1 MADFSISAELKANA
15 SQFVSELKKGETS
28 VNNFGGVVEKILG
41 PKGKLVL
48 ALAAATTAAVK
59 FGQAMNSSM
68 SEIAK
73 GTGKTG
79 EELYK
84 LRENVHDALVDGVAR
99 SAKEVG
105 TMIADLN
112 TRFGVTGKEV
122 VQLTKDFDKFAKVT
136 DTDTKTAINL
146 TADAMAKW
154 NIQTEDTDKLLDQ
167 LTKASQESGA
177 SVTELLNGL
186 KSGQAVFSQF
196 GMSATDTIA
205 FMGALKQNGIESSQA
220 LIAMKTALANFA
232 NDGINAQEGFAQ
244 VSEAIKNAT
253 SQTEALSIAT
263 ATFGARN
270 GAEMVKV
277 LQSGALSADEFK
289 NKLMEAGGAVES
301 THKAARTS
309 KEAIAELGSALSGTF
324 GGLAEGLE
332 SLFKGIV
339 DVIKRA
345 IQMIDPIVRPLM
357 NIVRDVLSFVGELV
371 AEIANLIGD
380 SVENGLGFNM
390 VASSL
395 QSAYE
400 TIHDI
405 LANLLE
411 VFKNAFSLISHVM
424 GGQWD
429 VVLLDFEKGFLLFA
443 KTILDYVS
451 DLLNGFKGQI
461 NVFIE
466 KVINPF
472 IEKVNFVEEKLG
484 RKKTDKMSLIENFDL
499 SGTTGLTQKIDE
511 ITKKIQDKT
520 GETAK
525 KMTGDLGAVKKAV
538 KDTGD
543 EAEKEADKVTKHTLQ
558 VTQNLKKGMKNALNN
573 IGVDYANLEDDT
585 EKLNMLLENTG
596 AIITNQVA
604 GSFKT
609 FFTQLGEEL
618 VNGGL
623 SWQSMTSVILQS
635 ISETLSALGSELT
648 ALAAVSLVTEQ
659 YHKAAIAAA
668 GAAAA
673 FTASGVVAGIA
684 NKMKDVTK
692 ATSAANMSLK
702 QFYKNLEELSNVSS
716 LDEYASS
723 LGKLK
728 KKYTEISDALQ
739 NTSDM
744 IKGVEV
750 ARKISAAQ
758 FAAENYKYDWYRK
771 ENYAKLDYSSYYD
784 STIQG
789 KLNKAYKESLKLL
802 DDLSESERAVA
813 EYWIEHNSRLN
824 KSGSNLKDYYKS
836 LVKLGQQYI
845 QELTAIQDKL
855 NTFNADTIAT
865 LKAQQE
871 ELEYSAFIYDYI
883 YSQISSW
890 GEGIDFKSQYSVLYN
905 QLLVN
910 IKNVGLNL
918 KKELLNIGTSVGD
931 SLIDGIIDGA
941 EKTDFLS
948 SLKSVVRENV
958 LKLAVYTESMQEELA
973 NASTELISAISMG
986 DSVLL
991 SRARTN
997 FESIWD
1003 SAKQAATDAENFIN
1017 EVFGDIQDGIE
1028 DVTDEIKEMGSSIS
1042 ESLVS
1047 GLTEGLT
1054 EADFMETMKN
1064 YIKGMVVNAV
1074 VYTEALQ
1081 AEIAAIGEAISKG
1094 IQEGFTDTG
1103 LHEIRRDLSYI
1114 FNQANNA
1121 VSSIDS
1127 VLSSVFT
1134 GYATGTDNATA
1145 GLHLVGEA
1153 GPELV
1158 RFRGG
1163 EQVFNANET
1172 KDILNGAGG
1181 NNFNVTFN
1189 NMQDTS
1195 AYAMLQQMKQWQR
1208 EIAINGI
1215 I

>member
-28 VNNFGGVVEKILG
+28 VGNFGNIVEKILG

-48 ALAAATTAAVK
+48 ALAAATAAAVK
-59 FGQAMNSSM
+59 FGQAMNASM

-84 LRENVHDALVDGVAR
+84 LRENVHDALVEGVAR

-177 SVTELLNGL
+177 SVTDLLNGL
-186 KSGQAVFSQF
+186 KQGQAVFSQF

-220 LIAMKTALANFA
+220 LVAMKTALANFA
-232 NDGINAQEGFAQ
+232 KDGINAQEGFAQ
-244 VSEAIKNAT
+244 VSDAIKNAT

-289 NKLMEAGGAVES
+289 NKLMEAGGAVER

-345 IQMIDPIVRPLM
+345 VKMIDPIVRPLM

-451 DLLNGFKGQI
+451 DLLNGFKDQI

-585 EKLNMLLENTG
+585 EKLNMLFENTG

-673 FTASGVVAGIA
+673 FTASGVIAGIA
-684 NKMKDVTK
+684 SKMKDVTK
-692 ATSAANMSLK
+692 TTRAANMTLK
-702 QFYKNLEELSNVSS
+702 QFYENLNKLSDVSS
-716 LDEYASS
+716 LDEYANS
-723 LGKLK
+723 LGVMKKQYSELSDELSKISPKL
-728 KKYTEISDALQ
+728 SAA
-739 NTSDM
+739 
-744 IKGVEV
+744 EV
-750 ARKISAAQ
+750 AIQIRKAKELKEEYGPSLINKDKKW
-758 FAAENYKYDWYRK
+758 NYKEYRK
-771 ENYAKLDYSSYYD
+771 YVERYE
-784 STIQG
+784 
-789 KLNKAYKESLKLL
+789 ESLKLL
-802 DDLSESERAVA
+802 DNLSEEERKLA
-813 EYWIEHNSRLN
+813 EQYI
-824 KSGSNLKDYYKS
+824 KSGGTFDIFGTAIEKQYPQLI
-836 LVKLGQQYI
+836 KLAQQYNT
-845 QELTAIQDKL
+845 ELSALQYKM
-855 NTFNADTIAT
+855 NTFSRDTITT

-871 ELEYSAFIYDYI
+871 ELSYTAFMYDYI
-883 YSQISSW
+883 YGEVSSW
-890 GEGIDFKSQYSVLYN
+890 AGDIDFKSQFSVLYN

-910 IKNVGLNL
+910 IKNVALNI
-918 KKELLNIGTSVGD
+918 KKELLNIGTSIGD
-931 SLIDGIIDGA
+931 SLIDGIINGT
-941 EKTDFLS
+941 KKSDFLS

-986 DSVLL
+986 DSALL
-991 SRARTN
+991 SKARTN

-1017 EVFGDIQDGIE
+1017 EVFGDIQNGIE

-1081 AEIAAIGEAISKG
+1081 AEIASIGEAISKG
-1094 IQEGFTDTG
+1094 IQEGFTETG

-1121 VSSIDS
+1121 VSSVDS
-1127 VLSSVFT
+1127 ILSSVFT

-1163 EQVFNANET
+1163 EQVYNAQQT
-1172 KDILNGAGG
+1172 AQILNGGMGG
-1181 NNFNVTFN
+1181 NNFNVTFQ

-1195 AYAMLQQMKQWQR
+1195 AYAMMSQLKQWQR
-1208 EIAINGI
+1208 EMAINGI

>member
-28 VNNFGGVVEKILG
+28 VNNFGGIIDKVLG
-41 PKGKLVL
+41 PKGKLIM
-48 ALAAATTAAVK
+48 ALTAATTAAVK

-205 FMGALKQNGIESSQA
+205 FMGVLKQNGIESSQA

-380 SVENGLGFNM
+380 SVENDLGFNM

-484 RKKTDKMSLIENFDL
+484 RKKTEKMSLIDNFDL

-543 EAEKEADKVTKHTLQ
+543 EAEKENKEVASETSKTYKNFVTGMKSG
-558 VTQNLKKGMKNALNN
+558 LKKIGGEYNDIIDNTEALNTVLYN
-573 IGVDYANLEDDT
+573 VGETVVNVVAVAFKDT
-585 EKLNMLLENTG
+585 
-596 AIITNQVA
+596 
-604 GSFKT
+604 
-609 FFTQLGEEL
+609 FTALGEEL
-618 VNGGL
+618 VAGGN
-623 SWQSMTSVILQS
+623 SWENMTAIALDGVSQVLQALGQQLLA
-635 ISETLSALGSELT
+635 LSAARAANYDFGT
-648 ALAAVSLVTEQ
+648 AAM
-659 YHKAAIAAA
+659 AAA

-673 FTASGVVAGIA
+673 FVASGAISAIA
-684 NKMKDVTK
+684 SQMKESADE
-692 ATSAANMSLK
+692 AANI
-702 QFYKNLEELSNVSS
+702 VSS
-716 LDEYASS
+716 IS
-723 LGKLK
+723 KL
-728 KKYTEISDALQ
+728 Q
-739 NTSDM
+739 
-744 IKGVEV
+744 
-750 ARKISAAQ
+750 Q
-758 FAAENYKYDWYRK
+758 
-771 ENYAKLDYSSYYD
+771 
-784 STIQG
+784 
-789 KLNKAYKESLKLL
+789 KLNEIKNQASFESMYSDLTRLTTLL
-802 DDLSESERAVA
+802 GEANEKVLWAQLNYDISLSLSKV
-813 EYWIEHNSRLN
+813 L
-824 KSGSNLKDYYKS
+824 GSNLKSIKENLKALNTAKLEVQLIEDSIRSYYESVQSNLEAVNAEIQNQIQYYNNLYTITDDLLNIQSNVLGFTGTWGTFELESSFQKYKIMIQQQTNSIKESILSVFNEFSTIGTTIGENIVDGIIDGTTKQDFASQLKS
-836 LVKLGQQYI
+836 YLRENMIKLAVYTDEFSEKLGQSSTNFIIAMNTKNADLLATTRKELEELWDSAKSAASEAESFIDSVFGDI
-845 QELTAIQDKL
+845 QENVESVIESAEEMGSS
-855 NTFNADTIAT
+855 IA
-865 LKAQQE
+865 
-871 ELEYSAFIYDYI
+871 
-883 YSQISSW
+883 
-890 GEGIDFKSQYSVLYN
+890 
-905 QLLVN
+905 
-910 IKNVGLNL
+910 
-918 KKELLNIGTSVGD
+918 D
-931 SLIDGIIDGA
+931 SLIDGLSNGLSQA
-941 EKTDFLS
+941 DFLETM
-948 SLKSVVRENV
+948 KSYIKKLVVTSV
-958 LKLAVYTESMQEELA
+958 VYTES
-973 NASTELISAISMG
+973 
-986 DSVLL
+986 
-991 SRARTN
+991 
-997 FESIWD
+997 
-1003 SAKQAATDAENFIN
+1003 
-1017 EVFGDIQDGIE
+1017 
-1028 DVTDEIKEMGSSIS
+1028 
-1042 ESLVS
+1042 
-1047 GLTEGLT
+1047 
-1054 EADFMETMKN
+1054 
-1064 YIKGMVVNAV
+1064 
-1074 VYTEALQ
+1074 LQ
-1081 AEIAAIGEAISKG
+1081 AEISAIGEAISNG
-1094 IQEGFTDTG
+1094 IKEGFSETG
-1103 LHEIRRDLSYI
+1103 LDEIRRDLSYI
-1114 FNQANNA
+1114 WYNANNA
-1121 VSSIDS
+1121 VSAIDS
-1127 VLSSVFT
+1127 ILDNVFT

-1158 RFRGG
+1158 RFKGG
-1163 EQVFNANET
+1163 EQVYNANET
-1172 KDILNGAGG
+1172 RNMLQSGNVGG

-1195 AYAMLQQMKQWQR
+1195 AFTMLQQMKQWQR
-1208 EIAINGI
+1208 DMAINGI

>member
-15 SQFVSELKKGETS
+15 NQFVSELKKGETS
-28 VNNFGGVVEKILG
+28 VNSFGGVVEKILG

-48 ALAAATTAAVK
+48 ALAAATAAAVK

-167 LTKASQESGA
+167 LTVASQESGA

-220 LIAMKTALANFA
+220 LIAMKTALANFSK
-232 NDGINAQEGFAQ
+232 DGINAQEGFAQ

-289 NKLMEAGGAVES
+289 NKLMEAGGAVER
-301 THKAARTS
+301 TNNAARTS

-345 IQMIDPIVRPLM
+345 IQMIDPIVRPIM

-380 SVENGLGFNM
+380 SAEDGLGFNM

-484 RKKTDKMSLIENFDL
+484 RKKTEKMSLIENFDL
-499 SGTTGLTQKIDE
+499 SGTTGITQKIDE

-543 EAEKEADKVTKHTLQ
+543 TAEKEADEVTKHTLQ
-558 VTQNLKKGMKNALNN
+558 VAQNLKKGMKNALNN
-573 IGVDYANLEDDT
+573 IGIDYANLEDDT
-585 EKLNMLLENTG
+585 EKLNMLFENTG

-723 LGKLK
+723 LGEFK
-728 KKYTEISDALQ
+728 KQYNEINDALQ

-744 IKGVEV
+744 VAGLAV
-750 ARKISAAQ
+750 ARQIRAAKE
-758 FAAENYKYDWYRK
+758 ARDNYKHEAY
-771 ENYAKLDYSSYYD
+771 YYD
-784 STIQG
+784 YLEQG
-789 KLNKAYKESLKLL
+789 KLNKKYQESLKLL
-802 DDLSESERAVA
+802 DTLSDAERAVA
-813 EYWIEHNSRLN
+813 EYYIEITEITWSDPN
-824 KSGSNLKDYYKS
+824 KILKDEYKS
-836 LVKLGQQYI
+836 LVKLAQQYTKEFEAL
-845 QELTAIQDKL
+845 QAKL
-855 NTFNADTIAT
+855 ASFNAETIAT
-865 LKAQQE
+865 LKTQQE
-871 ELEYSAFIYDYI
+871 KLEYSSFMYDYI
-883 YSQISSW
+883 FSQVSSW

-910 IKNVGLNL
+910 IKNVALNI

-1042 ESLVS
+1042 ENLVS

-1081 AEIAAIGEAISKG
+1081 AEIASIGEAISKG

>member
-28 VNNFGGVVEKILG
+28 VNNFGGIIDKVLG
-41 PKGKLVL
+41 PKGKLIM
-48 ALAAATTAAVK
+48 ALVAATTAAVK

-112 TRFGVTGKEV
+112 TRFGATGKEV

-167 LTKASQESGA
+167 LTVASQESGA

-186 KSGQAVFSQF
+186 KQGQAVFSQF

-232 NDGINAQEGFAQ
+232 KDGINAQEGFAQ

-289 NKLMEAGGAVES
+289 NKLMEAGGAVER

-345 IQMIDPIVRPLM
+345 IQMIDPLIRPIM
-357 NIVRDVLSFVGELV
+357 NIVRDVLCFVGELV
-371 AEIANLIGD
+371 VEIANLIGD

-451 DLLNGFKGQI
+451 DLLNGFKDQI

-484 RKKTDKMSLIENFDL
+484 RNKTEKMSLIENFDL

-573 IGVDYANLEDDT
+573 IGVDYVNLEDDT
-585 EKLNMLLENTG
+585 EKLNMLFENTG

-609 FFTQLGEEL
+609 FFTTLGEEL

-623 SWQSMTSVILQS
+623 SWQSMTAVILQS
-635 ISETLSALGSELT
+635 ISETLAALGSELT

-673 FTASGVVAGIA
+673 FTASGVISAVA
-684 NKMKDVTK
+684 NKMKQVSDATDVANKSFSQFFEYLNELTDVSSFGEYTNSLGEMFKKQNKLTDLISENEHKLK
-692 ATSAANMSLK
+692 AAEAAKLKYLHDYYAPGMFGFSNSNADWGKSQIYLK
-702 QFYKNLEELSNVSS
+702 QYQEALSQLNDEE
-716 LDEYASS
+716 
-723 LGKLK
+723 
-728 KKYTEISDALQ
+728 
-739 NTSDM
+739 
-744 IKGVEV
+744 
-750 ARKISAAQ
+750 
-758 FAAENYKYDWYRK
+758 
-771 ENYAKLDYSSYYD
+771 
-784 STIQG
+784 
-789 KLNKAYKESLKLL
+789 LKLL
-802 DDLSESERAVA
+802 ESYKQRPLSELFSTSEDDLKR
-813 EYWIEHNSRLN
+813 IN
-824 KSGSNLKDYYKS
+824 KIIKS
-836 LVKLGQQYI
+836 LNSGLQTYNAD
-845 QELTAIQDKL
+845 LMAL
-855 NTFNADTIAT
+855 NWAMATFNNKTVET
-865 LKAQQE
+865 LKSQQE
-871 ELEYSAFIYDYI
+871 ELAYTSKMYDYVYARLGALDENLNI
-883 YSQISSW
+883 KETS
-890 GEGIDFKSQYSVLYN
+890 SVLYN
-905 QLLVN
+905 QLLTNFKSVE
-910 IKNVGLNL
+910 VDL
-918 KKELLNIGTSVGD
+918 KTKLLDVGTSIGD
-931 SLIDGIIDGA
+931 TLMNGVVDGT
-941 EKTDFLS
+941 KKSDFLS
-948 SLKSVVRENV
+948 TLKSVVRENI
-958 LKLAVYTESMQEELA
+958 LKLAVYTESMEKDLA
-973 NASTELISAISMG
+973 QASAKLISAM
-986 DSVLL
+986 SVKDTNLL
-991 SRARTN
+991 SEARKQ
-997 FESIWD
+997 FETLWD

-1081 AEIAAIGEAISKG
+1081 AEIASIGEAISKG
-1094 IQEGFTDTG
+1094 IQEGFTETG

>member
-28 VNNFGGVVEKILG
+28 VNNLRGVIDKVLG
-41 PKGKLVL
+41 PKGKLIM
-48 ALAAATTAAVK
+48 ALAAATTAVVK
-59 FGQAMNSSM
+59 FGQAMNASM

-167 LTKASQESGA
+167 LTVASQESGA
-177 SVTELLNGL
+177 SVTDLLNGL

-232 NDGINAQEGFAQ
+232 KDGINAQEGFAQ
-244 VSEAIKNAT
+244 VSDAIKNAT

-289 NKLMEAGGAVES
+289 NKLMDAGGAVDR

-345 IQMIDPIVRPLM
+345 VQMIDPIVRPLM

-380 SVENGLGFNM
+380 SVEDGLGFNM
-390 VASSL
+390 VAQSL

-472 IEKVNFVEEKLG
+472 IEKVNIVEEKLG
-484 RKKTDKMSLIENFDL
+484 RKKTEKMSLIENFDL

-511 ITKKIQDKT
+511 ITKKIQAKT

-525 KMTGDLGAVKKAV
+525 KMTGELGSVEKKA
-538 KDTGD
+538 D
-543 EAEKEADKVTKHTLQ
+543 EVTKHTLQ

-585 EKLNMLLENTG
+585 EKLNMLFENTG

-609 FFTQLGEEL
+609 FFTTLGEEL

-623 SWQSMTSVILQS
+623 SWQSMTAVILQS
-635 ISETLSALGSELT
+635 ISETLAALGSELT

-692 ATSAANMSLK
+692 TTSAANMTLK
-702 QFYKNLEELSNVSS
+702 QFYENLNKLSDVSS
-716 LDEYASS
+716 LDEYVNS
-723 LGKLK
+723 LGVMKKQYSELSDELSKISPKLN
-728 KKYTEISDALQ
+728 AA
-739 NTSDM
+739 
-744 IKGVEV
+744 EV
-750 ARKISAAQ
+750 AIQIRKAKELKEEYGPSLINKDKKW
-758 FAAENYKYDWYRK
+758 NYNEYRK
-771 ENYAKLDYSSYYD
+771 YVERYE
-784 STIQG
+784 
-789 KLNKAYKESLKLL
+789 ESLKLL
-802 DDLSESERAVA
+802 DNLTEEERKLA
-813 EYWIEHNSRLN
+813 EQYI
-824 KSGSNLKDYYKS
+824 KSGGAFDIFGTAIEKQYPQLI
-836 LVKLGQQYI
+836 KLAQQYNT
-845 QELTAIQDKL
+845 ELSALQYKM
-855 NTFNADTIAT
+855 NTFSRNTITT

-871 ELEYSAFIYDYI
+871 ELSYTAFMYDYI
-883 YSQISSW
+883 YGEVSSW
-890 GEGIDFKSQYSVLYN
+890 AGDIDFKSQFSVLYN

-910 IKNVGLNL
+910 IKNVALNI

-931 SLIDGIIDGA
+931 SLIDGIIDGS

-1017 EVFGDIQDGIE
+1017 EVFGDIQEGIE

-1081 AEIAAIGEAISKG
+1081 AEIASIGEAISKG
-1094 IQEGFTDTG
+1094 IQEGFTETG

-1208 EIAINGI
+1208 EMAINGI

>member
-28 VNNFGGVVEKILG
+28 VNNFGGIIDKVLG
-41 PKGKLVL
+41 PKGKLIM
-48 ALAAATTAAVK
+48 ALAAATAAAVK
-59 FGQAMNSSM
+59 FGQSMNASM

-79 EELYK
+79 EDLYK

-167 LTKASQESGA
+167 LTVASQESGA
-177 SVTELLNGL
+177 SVTDLLNGL

-205 FMGALKQNGIESSQA
+205 FMGTLKQNGIESSQA

-232 NDGINAQEGFAQ
+232 QDGINAQEGFAQ

-289 NKLMEAGGAVES
+289 NKLMEAGGAVER

-345 IQMIDPIVRPLM
+345 VQMIDPIIRPIM
-357 NIVRDVLSFVGELV
+357 NVVRDVLSFVGELV

-380 SVENGLGFNM
+380 SVEYGLGFNM
-390 VASSL
+390 VAQSL

-400 TIHDI
+400 IIHDI

-451 DLLNGFKGQI
+451 DLLNGFKSQI

-472 IEKVNFVEEKLG
+472 IEKVNIVEEKLG
-484 RKKTDKMSLIENFDL
+484 RNKTEKMSLIDNFDL

-525 KMTGDLGAVKKAV
+525 KMTGELGSVKKAV

-543 EAEKEADKVTKHTLQ
+543 TAEKEADEVTKHTLQ
-558 VTQNLKKGMKNALNN
+558 VTQNLKKGIKNALNN
-573 IGVDYANLEDDT
+573 IGVDYATLEDDT
-585 EKLNMLLENTG
+585 EKLNMLFENTG

-609 FFTQLGEEL
+609 FFTTLGEEL

-623 SWQSMTSVILQS
+623 SWQSMTAVILQS
-635 ISETLSALGSELT
+635 ISQTLAALGSELT

-673 FTASGVVAGIA
+673 FTASGVISAVA
-684 NKMKDVTK
+684 NKMKQVSET
-692 ATSAANMSLK
+692 TSVANKSLS
-702 QFYKNLEELSNVSS
+702 QFFEYLRKLQDVSS
-716 LDEYASS
+716 FGEYTSS
-723 LGKLK
+723 LGEMRK
-728 KKYTEISDALQ
+728 KFGELNNLIAESEAKS
-739 NTSDM
+739 
-744 IKGVEV
+744 K
-750 ARKISAAQ
+750 
-758 FAAENYKYDWYRK
+758 AAE
-771 ENYAKLDYSSYYD
+771 A
-784 STIQG
+784 
-789 KLNKAYKESLKLL
+789 A
-802 DDLSESERAVA
+802 
-813 EYWIEHNSRLN
+813 RLRY
-824 KSGSNLKDYYKS
+824 LADYYAPGFLFKNDHTDYN
-836 LVKLGQQYI
+836 KQQAYLK
-845 QELTAIQDKL
+845 QYKELTAEMTEEELAWVEIYRTAIKMADISNKGGKKANNIIKSVNSDLEKYKTELLALSGAMRTL
-855 NTFNADTIAT
+855 NQTTITT
-865 LKAQQE
+865 LKSQQD
-871 ELEYSAFIYDYI
+871 ELAYTSKMYDYV
-883 YSQISSW
+883 YSQLDAFD
-890 GEGIDFKSQYSVLYN
+890 ENLNLEKKSSVLYH

-910 IKNVGLNL
+910 FKSVVVDL
-918 KKELLNIGTSVGD
+918 KTSLLDLGKSVSD
-931 SLIDGIIDGA
+931 TLMDGIIDGA
-941 EKTDFLS
+941 SKSDFLS
-948 SLKSVVRENV
+948 SLKSTVRENV

-1017 EVFGDIQDGIE
+1017 EVFGDIQEGIE
-1028 DVTDEIKEMGSSIS
+1028 DVTDKIKEMGSSIS

-1081 AEIAAIGEAISKG
+1081 AEIASIGEAISKG
-1094 IQEGFTDTG
+1094 IQEGFTETG

-1181 NNFNVTFN
+1181 NNFNITFN

-1208 EIAINGI
+1208 EMAINGI

>member
-15 SQFVSELKKGETS
+15 SNFVSELKKGETS
-28 VNNFGGVVEKILG
+28 VGNFGNIVEKILG
-41 PKGKLVL
+41 PKGKLIM
-48 ALAAATTAAVK
+48 ALAAATAAAIK
-59 FGQAMNSSM
+59 FGQAMNASM

-484 RKKTDKMSLIENFDL
+484 RKKTDKISLIENFDL

-525 KMTGDLGAVKKAV
+525 KMTGDLGAVKNAI
-538 KDTGD
+538 KDTGN
-543 EAEKEADKVTKHTLQ
+543 EAEKENKEVASETSKT
-558 VTQNLKKGMKNALNN
+558 LKKRLDGFTKGVKKGLESISKDYEGLKTKTEQLN
-573 IGVDYANLEDDT
+573 
-585 EKLNMLLENTG
+585 KLLENMGT
-596 AIITNQVA
+596 IMTESVIS
-604 GSFKT
+604 SFKT

-618 VNGGL
+618 AQNSV
-623 SWQSMTSVILQS
+623 SWQSMTAVALEGIA
-635 ISETLSALGSELT
+635 EVLSALGSQLI
-648 ALAAVSLVTEQ
+648 ALAAVAASQER
-659 YHKAAIAAA
+659 YHDAAIAAA

-673 FTASGVVAGIA
+673 FVASGAISAIASQMKKSADEASNIVSSINKLRQKLDEIKNQASFESMYSDMNRLNSLLDEA
-684 NKMKDVTK
+684 NKKLVIAEERLEKYKPLMTFAKANIILMMYEKELNTALKEVELIENEIKSYYLSVINNLQEVNKEIENQIGYYTDLYNVSEDLYNLQNVLSGTFTWDSFELESSFQKYKIMIQQQTNSIKESILSVFNEFSTIGTTIGENIVDGIIDGTTK
-692 ATSAANMSLK
+692 QDFASQLKSYLRENMVKLAVYTDEFSEKLGQSSTNFIIAMNTKNADLLATTRK
-702 QFYKNLEELSNVSS
+702 ELEELWDS
-716 LDEYASS
+716 A
-723 LGKLK
+723 K
-728 KKYTEISDALQ
+728 
-739 NTSDM
+739 
-744 IKGVEV
+744 
-750 ARKISAAQ
+750 SAASE
-758 FAAENYKYDWYRK
+758 AE
-771 ENYAKLDYSSYYD
+771 SFID
-784 STIQG
+784 SVFG
-789 KLNKAYKESLKLL
+789 
-802 DDLSESERAVA
+802 D
-813 EYWIEHNSRLN
+813 
-824 KSGSNLKDYYKS
+824 
-836 LVKLGQQYI
+836 I
-845 QELTAIQDKL
+845 QENVESVIESAEEMGSS
-855 NTFNADTIAT
+855 IA
-865 LKAQQE
+865 
-871 ELEYSAFIYDYI
+871 
-883 YSQISSW
+883 
-890 GEGIDFKSQYSVLYN
+890 
-905 QLLVN
+905 
-910 IKNVGLNL
+910 
-918 KKELLNIGTSVGD
+918 D
-931 SLIDGIIDGA
+931 SLIDGLSNGLSQ
-941 EKTDFLS
+941 TDFLETM
-948 SLKSVVRENV
+948 KSYIKKLVVTSV
-958 LKLAVYTESMQEELA
+958 VYTES
-973 NASTELISAISMG
+973 
-986 DSVLL
+986 
-991 SRARTN
+991 
-997 FESIWD
+997 
-1003 SAKQAATDAENFIN
+1003 
-1017 EVFGDIQDGIE
+1017 
-1028 DVTDEIKEMGSSIS
+1028 
-1042 ESLVS
+1042 
-1047 GLTEGLT
+1047 
-1054 EADFMETMKN
+1054 
-1064 YIKGMVVNAV
+1064 
-1074 VYTEALQ
+1074 LQ
-1081 AEIAAIGEAISKG
+1081 AEISAIGEAISNG
-1094 IQEGFTDTG
+1094 IKEGFSETG
-1103 LHEIRRDLSYI
+1103 LEEIRRDLSYI
-1114 FNQANNA
+1114 WYNANNA
-1121 VSSIDS
+1121 VSAIDS
-1127 VLSSVFT
+1127 VLNNVFT

-1208 EIAINGI
+1208 EMAINGI

>member
-28 VNNFGGVVEKILG
+28 VNNFGGIIDKVLG
-41 PKGKLVL
+41 PKGKLIM

-59 FGQAMNSSM
+59 FGQAMNASM

-220 LIAMKTALANFA
+220 LIAMKTALANFSK
-232 NDGINAQEGFAQ
+232 DGINAQEGFAQ

-345 IQMIDPIVRPLM
+345 IQMIDPIVRPIM

-380 SVENGLGFNM
+380 SVENGLGFNS

-573 IGVDYANLEDDT
+573 IGVDYANLEDDI
-585 EKLNMLLENTG
+585 EKLNMLFENTG

-673 FTASGVVAGIA
+673 FTASGAISAIA
-684 NKMKDVTK
+684 SQMKEASDEASNIVSSINT
-692 ATSAANMSLK
+692 LK
-702 QFYKNLEELSNVSS
+702 QKLNEIKNQASFESMYSDMNRLNSLLDEANNKLIIAEERLEKYKPLMTFAKANVILMLYEKELNTALKEVELIENEIKSYNLSVINNLQEVNKEIENQIGYYTDLYNVSED
-716 LDEYASS
+716 LYN
-723 LGKLK
+723 
-728 KKYTEISDALQ
+728 LQ
-739 NTSDM
+739 NVLSGKFTWDSFDSETSFQKYKIMIQQQTNSIKESILSVFNEFSTIGTTIGENILDGIIDGTTKQDFASQLKTYLRENM
-744 IKGVEV
+744 IKLAVYTDE
-750 ARKISAAQ
+750 
-758 FAAENYKYDWYRK
+758 FAE
-771 ENYAKLDYSSYYD
+771 
-784 STIQG
+784 
-789 KLNKAYKESLKLL
+789 
-802 DDLSESERAVA
+802 
-813 EYWIEHNSRLN
+813 
-824 KSGSNLKDYYKS
+824 
-836 LVKLGQQYI
+836 KLGQSSTNFIIAMNTKNADLLATTRKELEALWDSAQLAASEAESFIDSVFGDI
-845 QELTAIQDKL
+845 QENVESVIESAEEMGSS
-855 NTFNADTIAT
+855 IA
-865 LKAQQE
+865 
-871 ELEYSAFIYDYI
+871 
-883 YSQISSW
+883 
-890 GEGIDFKSQYSVLYN
+890 
-905 QLLVN
+905 
-910 IKNVGLNL
+910 
-918 KKELLNIGTSVGD
+918 D
-931 SLIDGIIDGA
+931 SLIDGLSNGLNQA
-941 EKTDFLS
+941 DFLETM
-948 SLKSVVRENV
+948 KSYIKKLVVTSV
-958 LKLAVYTESMQEELA
+958 VYTES
-973 NASTELISAISMG
+973 
-986 DSVLL
+986 
-991 SRARTN
+991 
-997 FESIWD
+997 
-1003 SAKQAATDAENFIN
+1003 
-1017 EVFGDIQDGIE
+1017 
-1028 DVTDEIKEMGSSIS
+1028 
-1042 ESLVS
+1042 
-1047 GLTEGLT
+1047 
-1054 EADFMETMKN
+1054 
-1064 YIKGMVVNAV
+1064 
-1074 VYTEALQ
+1074 LQ
-1081 AEIAAIGEAISKG
+1081 AEISAIGEAISNG
-1094 IQEGFTDTG
+1094 IKEGFSETG
-1103 LHEIRRDLSYI
+1103 LEEIRRDLSYI
-1114 FNQANNA
+1114 WYNANNA
-1121 VSSIDS
+1121 VSAIDS
-1127 VLSSVFT
+1127 ILDNVFT

-1208 EIAINGI
+1208 EMAINGI

>member
-15 SQFVSELKKGETS
+15 SQFVSELKKGGTS

-41 PKGKLVL
+41 PKGKLVS

-525 KMTGDLGAVKKAV
+525 KMTGDLGAVKKAI

-543 EAEKEADKVTKHTLQ
+543 EAEKENKEVASETSKTLKNFVTGMKSG
-558 VTQNLKKGMKNALNN
+558 LKKIGGEYNDIIDNTEALNTVLYN
-573 IGVDYANLEDDT
+573 VGETVVNVVAVAFED
-585 EKLNMLLENTG
+585 
-596 AIITNQVA
+596 
-604 GSFKT
+604 T
-609 FFTQLGEEL
+609 FTALGEEL
-618 VNGGL
+618 VAGGNA
-623 SWQSMTSVILQS
+623 WENMTAIALDGVAQVLQALGQQLLA
-635 ISETLSALGSELT
+635 LSAARAANYDYGT
-648 ALAAVSLVTEQ
+648 AAM
-659 YHKAAIAAA
+659 AAA

-673 FTASGVVAGIA
+673 FVASGAISAVASQ
-684 NKMKDVTK
+684 MKEAADE
-692 ATSAANMSLK
+692 AANVVSSINTLK
-702 QFYKNLEELSNVSS
+702 QKLNEIKNQASFESMYSDMNRLNSLLDEANNKLIIAEERLEKYKPLMTFAKANIILMLYEKELNTALKEVELIENEIKSYYLSVINNLQEVNKEIENQIGYYTDLYNVSED
-716 LDEYASS
+716 LYN
-723 LGKLK
+723 
-728 KKYTEISDALQ
+728 LQ
-739 NTSDM
+739 NVLSGTFTWDSFDSETSFQKYKIMIQQQTNSIKESILSVFNEFSTIGTTLGENIVNGIIDGTTKQDFASQLKTYLRENM
-744 IKGVEV
+744 IKLAVYTDE
-750 ARKISAAQ
+750 
-758 FAAENYKYDWYRK
+758 F
-771 ENYAKLDYSSYYD
+771 
-784 STIQG
+784 
-789 KLNKAYKESLKLL
+789 
-802 DDLSESERAVA
+802 SE
-813 EYWIEHNSRLN
+813 
-824 KSGSNLKDYYKS
+824 
-836 LVKLGQQYI
+836 KLGQSSTNFIIAMNTKNADLLTTTRKELEALWDSAQLAASEAESFIDSVFGDI
-845 QELTAIQDKL
+845 QENVESVIESAEEMGSS
-855 NTFNADTIAT
+855 IA
-865 LKAQQE
+865 
-871 ELEYSAFIYDYI
+871 
-883 YSQISSW
+883 
-890 GEGIDFKSQYSVLYN
+890 
-905 QLLVN
+905 
-910 IKNVGLNL
+910 
-918 KKELLNIGTSVGD
+918 D
-931 SLIDGIIDGA
+931 SLIDGLSNGLSQA
-941 EKTDFLS
+941 DFLETM
-948 SLKSVVRENV
+948 KSYIKKLVVTSV
-958 LKLAVYTESMQEELA
+958 VYTES
-973 NASTELISAISMG
+973 
-986 DSVLL
+986 
-991 SRARTN
+991 
-997 FESIWD
+997 
-1003 SAKQAATDAENFIN
+1003 
-1017 EVFGDIQDGIE
+1017 
-1028 DVTDEIKEMGSSIS
+1028 
-1042 ESLVS
+1042 
-1047 GLTEGLT
+1047 
-1054 EADFMETMKN
+1054 
-1064 YIKGMVVNAV
+1064 
-1074 VYTEALQ
+1074 LQ
-1081 AEIAAIGEAISKG
+1081 AEISAIGEAISNG
-1094 IQEGFTDTG
+1094 IKEGFSETG
-1103 LHEIRRDLSYI
+1103 LEEIRRDLSYI
-1114 FNQANNA
+1114 WYNANNA
-1121 VSSIDS
+1121 VSAIDS
-1127 VLSSVFT
+1127 VLNNVFT

-1172 KDILNGAGG
+1172 RNMLQNGNGG

-1208 EIAINGI
+1208 EMAINGI

>member
-28 VNNFGGVVEKILG
+28 VNNFGGIIDKVLG
-41 PKGKLVL
+41 PKGKLIM

-59 FGQAMNSSM
+59 FGQAMNASM

-220 LIAMKTALANFA
+220 LIAMKTALANFSK
-232 NDGINAQEGFAQ
+232 DGINAQEGFAQ

-345 IQMIDPIVRPLM
+345 IQMIDPIVRPIM

-380 SVENGLGFNM
+380 SVENGLGFNS

-573 IGVDYANLEDDT
+573 IGVDYANLEDDI
-585 EKLNMLLENTG
+585 EKLNMLFENTG

-673 FTASGVVAGIA
+673 FTASGAISAIA
-684 NKMKDVTK
+684 SQMKEASDEASNIVSSINT
-692 ATSAANMSLK
+692 LK
-702 QFYKNLEELSNVSS
+702 QKLNEIKNQASFESMYSDMNRLNSLLDEANNKLIIAEERLEKYKPLMTFAKANVILMLYEKELNTALKEVELIENEIKSYYLSVINNLQEVNKEIENQIGYYTDLYNVSED
-716 LDEYASS
+716 LYN
-723 LGKLK
+723 
-728 KKYTEISDALQ
+728 LQ
-739 NTSDM
+739 NVLSGKFTWDSFDSETSFQKYKIMIQQQTNSIKESILSVFNEFSTIGTTIGENILDGIIDGTTKQDFASQLKTYLRENM
-744 IKGVEV
+744 IKLAVYTDE
-750 ARKISAAQ
+750 
-758 FAAENYKYDWYRK
+758 FAE
-771 ENYAKLDYSSYYD
+771 
-784 STIQG
+784 
-789 KLNKAYKESLKLL
+789 
-802 DDLSESERAVA
+802 
-813 EYWIEHNSRLN
+813 
-824 KSGSNLKDYYKS
+824 
-836 LVKLGQQYI
+836 KLGQSSTNFIIAMNTKNADLLATTRKELEALWDSAQLAASEAESFIDSVFGDI
-845 QELTAIQDKL
+845 QENVESVIESAEEMGSS
-855 NTFNADTIAT
+855 IA
-865 LKAQQE
+865 
-871 ELEYSAFIYDYI
+871 
-883 YSQISSW
+883 
-890 GEGIDFKSQYSVLYN
+890 
-905 QLLVN
+905 
-910 IKNVGLNL
+910 
-918 KKELLNIGTSVGD
+918 D
-931 SLIDGIIDGA
+931 SLIDGLSNGLNQA
-941 EKTDFLS
+941 DFLETM
-948 SLKSVVRENV
+948 KSYIKKLVVTSV
-958 LKLAVYTESMQEELA
+958 VYTES
-973 NASTELISAISMG
+973 
-986 DSVLL
+986 
-991 SRARTN
+991 
-997 FESIWD
+997 
-1003 SAKQAATDAENFIN
+1003 
-1017 EVFGDIQDGIE
+1017 
-1028 DVTDEIKEMGSSIS
+1028 
-1042 ESLVS
+1042 
-1047 GLTEGLT
+1047 
-1054 EADFMETMKN
+1054 
-1064 YIKGMVVNAV
+1064 
-1074 VYTEALQ
+1074 LQ
-1081 AEIAAIGEAISKG
+1081 AEISAIGEAISNG
-1094 IQEGFTDTG
+1094 IKEGFSETG
-1103 LHEIRRDLSYI
+1103 LEEIRRDLSYI
-1114 FNQANNA
+1114 WYNANNA
-1121 VSSIDS
+1121 VSAIDS
-1127 VLSSVFT
+1127 ILDNVFT

-1208 EIAINGI
+1208 EMAINGI

>member
-28 VNNFGGVVEKILG
+28 VNNFGGIIDKILG
-41 PKGKLVL
+41 PKGKLIM

-167 LTKASQESGA
+167 LTVASQESGA
-177 SVTELLNGL
+177 SVTDLLNGL
-186 KSGQAVFSQF
+186 KQGQAVFSQF

-232 NDGINAQEGFAQ
+232 KDGINAQEGFAQ
-244 VSEAIKNAT
+244 VSDAIKNAT

-289 NKLMEAGGAVES
+289 NKLMEAGGAVER

-345 IQMIDPIVRPLM
+345 VQMIDPIVRPLM

-451 DLLNGFKGQI
+451 DLLNGFKDQI

-472 IEKVNFVEEKLG
+472 IEKVNWVEEKLG
-484 RKKTDKMSLIENFDL
+484 RDKTEKMSLIENFDL

-511 ITKKIQDKT
+511 ITKKIQNKT

-525 KMTGDLGAVKKAV
+525 KMTGDLGAVKKAI
-538 KDTGD
+538 KDTG
-543 EAEKEADKVTKHTLQ
+543 ETAEKENKEVANETSKTLKNFVTGVKSG
-558 VTQNLKKGMKNALNN
+558 LKK
-573 IGVDYANLEDDT
+573 IGGEYNDITDDT
-585 EKLNMLLENTG
+585 EALNTVLYNVGETVVNV
-596 AIITNQVA
+596 VA
-604 GSFKT
+604 VAFEDT
-609 FFTQLGEEL
+609 FTALGEEL
-618 VNGGL
+618 VAGGNA
-623 SWQSMTSVILQS
+623 WENMTAIALDGVAQVLQALGQQLLA
-635 ISETLSALGSELT
+635 LSAARAANYDYGT
-648 ALAAVSLVTEQ
+648 AAM
-659 YHKAAIAAA
+659 AAA

-673 FTASGVVAGIA
+673 FVASGTISAIASQMKEAADEASNVVSSINTLIQKLNEIKNQASFESMYSDMNKLNSLLEEA
-684 NKMKDVTK
+684 NKKLVIAEERFEKYKPLLTFSGGNVILMLYEKELNT
-692 ATSAANMSLK
+692 ALK
-702 QFYKNLEELSNVSS
+702 EVELIENEIKLYYSNVINN
-716 LDEYASS
+716 LQEVNKEIENQIGY
-723 LGKLK
+723 
-728 KKYTEISDALQ
+728 YTDLYNISEDLYNLQ
-739 NTSDM
+739 NVLSGTFTWDSFSSESSFQKYKIMIQQQTNSIKESVLSVFNEFSTIGTTIGENIVDGIIDGTTKQDFASQLKSYLRENM
-744 IKGVEV
+744 IKLAVYTDE
-750 ARKISAAQ
+750 
-758 FAAENYKYDWYRK
+758 F
-771 ENYAKLDYSSYYD
+771 
-784 STIQG
+784 
-789 KLNKAYKESLKLL
+789 
-802 DDLSESERAVA
+802 SE
-813 EYWIEHNSRLN
+813 
-824 KSGSNLKDYYKS
+824 
-836 LVKLGQQYI
+836 KLGQSSTNFIIAMNTKNADLLATTRKELEALWDSAKSAASEAESFIDSVFGDI
-845 QELTAIQDKL
+845 QENVESVIESAEEMGSS
-855 NTFNADTIAT
+855 IA
-865 LKAQQE
+865 
-871 ELEYSAFIYDYI
+871 
-883 YSQISSW
+883 
-890 GEGIDFKSQYSVLYN
+890 
-905 QLLVN
+905 
-910 IKNVGLNL
+910 
-918 KKELLNIGTSVGD
+918 D
-931 SLIDGIIDGA
+931 SLIDGLSNGLSQ
-941 EKTDFLS
+941 TDFLETM
-948 SLKSVVRENV
+948 KSYIKNLVVTSV
-958 LKLAVYTESMQEELA
+958 VYTES
-973 NASTELISAISMG
+973 
-986 DSVLL
+986 
-991 SRARTN
+991 
-997 FESIWD
+997 
-1003 SAKQAATDAENFIN
+1003 
-1017 EVFGDIQDGIE
+1017 
-1028 DVTDEIKEMGSSIS
+1028 
-1042 ESLVS
+1042 
-1047 GLTEGLT
+1047 
-1054 EADFMETMKN
+1054 
-1064 YIKGMVVNAV
+1064 
-1074 VYTEALQ
+1074 LQ
-1081 AEIAAIGEAISKG
+1081 AEIAAIGEAISNG
-1094 IQEGFTDTG
+1094 IKEGFSETG
-1103 LHEIRRDLSYI
+1103 LDEIRRDLSYI
-1114 FNQANNA
+1114 WYNANNA
-1121 VSSIDS
+1121 VGAIDDI
-1127 VLSSVFT
+1127 LNNVFT

-1163 EQVFNANET
+1163 EQVYNANET
-1172 KDILNGAGG
+1172 RDILQNGNGG

-1208 EIAINGI
+1208 DMAINGI

>member
-28 VNNFGGVVEKILG
+28 VNNFGGIVEKILG

-232 NDGINAQEGFAQ
+232 NDGINAQEGFSQ

-301 THKAARTS
+301 IYKVVRTS
-309 KEAIAELGSALSGTF
+309 KEAIAKLGSALSGTF

-424 GGQWD
+424 GVQWD

-461 NVFIE
+461 NVFIK

-472 IEKVNFVEEKLG
+472 IKAVNFVEEKLG

-573 IGVDYANLEDDT
+573 IGVDYANLEDDI
-585 EKLNMLLENTG
+585 EKLNMLFENTG

-723 LGKLK
+723 LGKFK
-728 KKYTEISDALQ
+728 KQYTEISDALQ

-744 IKGVEV
+744 VAGLAV
-750 ARKISAAQ
+750 ARQIRAAKE
-758 FAAENYKYDWYRK
+758 ARDNYKYEAYYYEYR
-771 ENYAKLDYSSYYD
+771 E
-784 STIQG
+784 QE
-789 KLNKAYKESLKLL
+789 KLNKKYQESLKLL
-802 DDLSESERAVA
+802 DTLSDAERAVA
-813 EYWIEHNSRLN
+813 EYYIEITEITWSDPN
-824 KSGSNLKDYYKS
+824 KILKDEYKS
-836 LVKLGQQYI
+836 LVKLAQQYTKEFEAL
-845 QELTAIQDKL
+845 QAKL
-855 NTFNADTIAT
+855 ATFNAETIAT
-865 LKAQQE
+865 LKTQQE
-871 ELEYSAFIYDYI
+871 ELEYSAFMYDYI
-883 YSQISSW
+883 FSQVSSW

-1047 GLTEGLT
+1047 GLTEGLSD
-1054 EADFMETMKN
+1054 ADFMETMKN

-1081 AEIAAIGEAISKG
+1081 AEIASIGEAISKG

-1127 VLSSVFT
+1127 VLSSVFS

>member
-28 VNNFGGVVEKILG
+28 VNNFGGIIDKVLG
-41 PKGKLVL
+41 PKGKLIM

-79 EELYK
+79 EELYR

-167 LTKASQESGA
+167 LTVASQESGA

-232 NDGINAQEGFAQ
+232 KDGINAQEGFAQ

-289 NKLMEAGGAVES
+289 NKLMEAGGAVER

-345 IQMIDPIVRPLM
+345 VQMIDPIIRPIM
-357 NIVRDVLSFVGELV
+357 NVVRDVLSFVGELV

-380 SVENGLGFNM
+380 SVEDGLGFNM
-390 VASSL
+390 VAQSL

-451 DLLNGFKGQI
+451 DLLNGFKDQI

-511 ITKKIQDKT
+511 ITKKIQAKT

-525 KMTGDLGAVKKAV
+525 KMTGNLGAVKKAI
-538 KDTGD
+538 KDTG
-543 EAEKEADKVTKHTLQ
+543 ETAEKENKEVANETSKTLKNFVTGMKSG
-558 VTQNLKKGMKNALNN
+558 LKK
-573 IGVDYANLEDDT
+573 IGGEYNDIIDDT
-585 EKLNMLLENTG
+585 EALNTVLYNVGETVVNV
-596 AIITNQVA
+596 VA
-604 GSFKT
+604 VAFEDT
-609 FFTQLGEEL
+609 FTSLGEEL
-618 VNGGL
+618 VAGGNA
-623 SWQSMTSVILQS
+623 WENMTAIALDGVAQVLQALGQQLLA
-635 ISETLSALGSELT
+635 LSAARAANYDYGT
-648 ALAAVSLVTEQ
+648 AAM
-659 YHKAAIAAA
+659 AAA

-673 FTASGVVAGIA
+673 FVASGAISAVASQMKEAADEA
-684 NKMKDVTK
+684 NNIVASINTLVQKL
-692 ATSAANMSLK
+692 NEI
-702 QFYKNLEELSNVSS
+702 KNQASFESMYSDLSNLTTLLNTAMSTREFAKMSAQMWQANRNVFLAWEYGQAYWKLFHQVNIEVQLIENTIRSYYTTVQNNLQAVNEEIKNQIEYYDKLYSITNDIIEIGEGGIFGSFELESS
-716 LDEYASS
+716 FQKYKIIIQQQTNSIKESILSVFNEFSTIGTTIGENIVDGIIDGTTKQDFASQ
-723 LGKLK
+723 LK
-728 KKYTEISDALQ
+728 SYLRE
-739 NTSDM
+739 NM
-744 IKGVEV
+744 IKLAVYTDE
-750 ARKISAAQ
+750 
-758 FAAENYKYDWYRK
+758 F
-771 ENYAKLDYSSYYD
+771 
-784 STIQG
+784 
-789 KLNKAYKESLKLL
+789 
-802 DDLSESERAVA
+802 SE
-813 EYWIEHNSRLN
+813 
-824 KSGSNLKDYYKS
+824 
-836 LVKLGQQYI
+836 KLGQSSTNFI
-845 QELTAIQDKL
+845 IAM
-855 NTFNADTIAT
+855 NTKNADLLAT
-865 LKAQQE
+865 T
-871 ELEYSAFIYDYI
+871 
-883 YSQISSW
+883 
-890 GEGIDFKSQYSVLYN
+890 
-905 QLLVN
+905 
-910 IKNVGLNL
+910 
-918 KKELLNIGTSVGD
+918 KKELEALWDGAKSAASEAESFIDSVFGDIQENVESVIESAEEMGSSIAD
-931 SLIDGIIDGA
+931 SLIDGLSNGLSQ
-941 EKTDFLS
+941 TDFLETM
-948 SLKSVVRENV
+948 KSYIKKLVVTSV
-958 LKLAVYTESMQEELA
+958 VYTES
-973 NASTELISAISMG
+973 
-986 DSVLL
+986 
-991 SRARTN
+991 
-997 FESIWD
+997 
-1003 SAKQAATDAENFIN
+1003 
-1017 EVFGDIQDGIE
+1017 
-1028 DVTDEIKEMGSSIS
+1028 
-1042 ESLVS
+1042 
-1047 GLTEGLT
+1047 
-1054 EADFMETMKN
+1054 
-1064 YIKGMVVNAV
+1064 
-1074 VYTEALQ
+1074 LQ
-1081 AEIAAIGEAISKG
+1081 AEIAAIGEAISNG
-1094 IQEGFTDTG
+1094 IKEGFSETG
-1103 LHEIRRDLSYI
+1103 LDEIRRDLSYI
-1114 FNQANNA
+1114 WYNANNA
-1121 VSSIDS
+1121 VSTIDS
-1127 VLSSVFT
+1127 ILDNVFT
-1134 GYATGTDNATA
+1134 GYATGTDNATT

-1195 AYAMLQQMKQWQR
+1195 AFTMLQQMKQWQR
-1208 EIAINGI
+1208 DMAINGVI
-1215 I
+1215 

>member
-28 VNNFGGVVEKILG
+28 VGNFGNIVEKILG
-41 PKGKLVL
+41 PKGKLIM
-48 ALAAATTAAVK
+48 ALAAATAAAVK
-59 FGQAMNSSM
+59 FGQAMNASM

-112 TRFGVTGKEV
+112 TRFGATGKEV

-167 LTKASQESGA
+167 LTVASQESGA
-177 SVTELLNGL
+177 SVTDLLNGL

-232 NDGINAQEGFAQ
+232 KDGINAQEGFAQ
-244 VSEAIKNAT
+244 VSDAIKNAT

-289 NKLMEAGGAVES
+289 NKLMEAGGAVER

-345 IQMIDPIVRPLM
+345 VKMIDPIVRPLM

-380 SVENGLGFNM
+380 SVEDGLGFNM
-390 VASSL
+390 VAQSL

-451 DLLNGFKGQI
+451 DLLNGYKSQI

-472 IEKVNFVEEKLG
+472 IEKVNWVEEKLG
-484 RKKTDKMSLIENFDL
+484 RDKTEKMSLIDNFDL
-499 SGTTGLTQKIDE
+499 SGTTGITQKIDE

-525 KMTGDLGAVKKAV
+525 KMTGELGAVKKAI
-538 KDTGD
+538 KETG
-543 EAEKEADKVTKHTLQ
+543 ETAEKENKEVASETSKTLKNFVTGVKSG
-558 VTQNLKKGMKNALNN
+558 LKK
-573 IGVDYANLEDDT
+573 IGGEYNDIIDDT
-585 EKLNMLLENTG
+585 EALNTVLYNVGETVVNV
-596 AIITNQVA
+596 VA
-604 GSFKT
+604 VAFKDT
-609 FFTQLGEEL
+609 FTSLGEEL
-618 VNGGL
+618 VAGGNA
-623 SWQSMTSVILQS
+623 WENMTAIALDGVAQVLQALGQQLLA
-635 ISETLSALGSELT
+635 LSAARAANYDYGT
-648 ALAAVSLVTEQ
+648 AAM
-659 YHKAAIAAA
+659 AAA

-673 FTASGVVAGIA
+673 FVASGAISAIASQMKESADEAKSIVSSINKLQQKLNEIKNQASFESMYSDMNKLNSLLEEA
-684 NKMKDVTK
+684 NKKLVIAEERFEKYKPLLTFNNGK
-692 ATSAANMSLK
+692 VILK
-702 QFYKNLEELSNVSS
+702 LYEKELNTALKEVELIENEIKLYYSNVINN
-716 LDEYASS
+716 LQEVNKEIENQIGY
-723 LGKLK
+723 
-728 KKYTEISDALQ
+728 YTDLYNVSEDLYNLQ
-739 NTSDM
+739 NVLSGTFTWDSFSSESSFQKYKIMIQQQTNSIKESILSVFNEFSTIGTTIGENIVDGIIDGTTKQDFASQLKSYLRENM
-744 IKGVEV
+744 IKLAVYTDE
-750 ARKISAAQ
+750 
-758 FAAENYKYDWYRK
+758 F
-771 ENYAKLDYSSYYD
+771 
-784 STIQG
+784 
-789 KLNKAYKESLKLL
+789 
-802 DDLSESERAVA
+802 SE
-813 EYWIEHNSRLN
+813 
-824 KSGSNLKDYYKS
+824 
-836 LVKLGQQYI
+836 KLGQSSTNFIIAMNTKNADLLATTRKELEALWDGAKSAASEAESFIDSVFGDI
-845 QELTAIQDKL
+845 QENVESVIESAEEMGSS
-855 NTFNADTIAT
+855 IA
-865 LKAQQE
+865 
-871 ELEYSAFIYDYI
+871 
-883 YSQISSW
+883 
-890 GEGIDFKSQYSVLYN
+890 
-905 QLLVN
+905 
-910 IKNVGLNL
+910 
-918 KKELLNIGTSVGD
+918 D
-931 SLIDGIIDGA
+931 SLIDGLSNGLSQA
-941 EKTDFLS
+941 DFLETM
-948 SLKSVVRENV
+948 KSYIKNLVVTSV
-958 LKLAVYTESMQEELA
+958 VYTES
-973 NASTELISAISMG
+973 
-986 DSVLL
+986 
-991 SRARTN
+991 
-997 FESIWD
+997 
-1003 SAKQAATDAENFIN
+1003 
-1017 EVFGDIQDGIE
+1017 
-1028 DVTDEIKEMGSSIS
+1028 
-1042 ESLVS
+1042 
-1047 GLTEGLT
+1047 
-1054 EADFMETMKN
+1054 
-1064 YIKGMVVNAV
+1064 
-1074 VYTEALQ
+1074 LQ
-1081 AEIAAIGEAISKG
+1081 AEISAIGEAISNG
-1094 IQEGFTDTG
+1094 IKEGFSETG
-1103 LHEIRRDLSYI
+1103 LDEIRRDLSYI
-1114 FNQANNA
+1114 WYNANNA
-1121 VSSIDS
+1121 VSAIDS
-1127 VLSSVFT
+1127 VLNNVFT

-1158 RFRGG
+1158 RFSGG

-1195 AYAMLQQMKQWQR
+1195 AFTMLQQMKQWQR
-1208 EIAINGI
+1208 DMAINGVI
-1215 I
+1215 

>member
-28 VNNFGGVVEKILG
+28 VNNFGGIIDKVLG
-41 PKGKLVL
+41 PKGKLIM

-232 NDGINAQEGFAQ
+232 KDGINAQEGFAQ

-538 KDTGD
+538 KDTGN
-543 EAEKEADKVTKHTLQ
+543 EAEKENKEVASETSKTLKNFVTGVKSG
-558 VTQNLKKGMKNALNN
+558 LKK
-573 IGVDYANLEDDT
+573 IGGEYNDIIDDT
-585 EKLNMLLENTG
+585 EALNTVLYNVGETVVNV
-596 AIITNQVA
+596 VA
-604 GSFKT
+604 VAFKDT
-609 FFTQLGEEL
+609 FTALGEEL
-618 VNGGL
+618 VAGGNA
-623 SWQSMTSVILQS
+623 WENMTAIALDGVSQVLQALGQQLLA
-635 ISETLSALGSELT
+635 LSAARAANYDYGT
-648 ALAAVSLVTEQ
+648 AAM
-659 YHKAAIAAA
+659 AAA

-673 FTASGVVAGIA
+673 FVASGAISAIA
-684 NKMKDVTK
+684 SQMKKSADE
-692 ATSAANMSLK
+692 AANIVSSISKLQQK
-702 QFYKNLEELSNVSS
+702 LNEIKNQASFESMYSDLSNLTTLLNTAMSTREFAKMSAQMWQANQNVFLAWKYGQEYWKLFRQANIEVQLIENTIRSYYETVQNNLQAVNEEIKNQIEYYDKLYSITNDVIEIGENGMFGSFELESS
-716 LDEYASS
+716 FQKYKIMIQQQTNSIKESILSVFNEFSTIGTTIGENIVDGIIDGTTKQDFASQ
-723 LGKLK
+723 LK
-728 KKYTEISDALQ
+728 SYLRE
-739 NTSDM
+739 NM
-744 IKGVEV
+744 IKLAVYTDE
-750 ARKISAAQ
+750 
-758 FAAENYKYDWYRK
+758 F
-771 ENYAKLDYSSYYD
+771 
-784 STIQG
+784 
-789 KLNKAYKESLKLL
+789 
-802 DDLSESERAVA
+802 SE
-813 EYWIEHNSRLN
+813 
-824 KSGSNLKDYYKS
+824 
-836 LVKLGQQYI
+836 KLGQSSTNFIIAMNTKNADLLATTRKELEALWDSAQLAASEAESFIDSVFGDI
-845 QELTAIQDKL
+845 QENVESVIESAEEMGSS
-855 NTFNADTIAT
+855 IA
-865 LKAQQE
+865 
-871 ELEYSAFIYDYI
+871 
-883 YSQISSW
+883 
-890 GEGIDFKSQYSVLYN
+890 
-905 QLLVN
+905 
-910 IKNVGLNL
+910 
-918 KKELLNIGTSVGD
+918 D
-931 SLIDGIIDGA
+931 SLIDGLSNGLSQA
-941 EKTDFLS
+941 DFL
-948 SLKSVVRENV
+948 
-958 LKLAVYTESMQEELA
+958 
-973 NASTELISAISMG
+973 
-986 DSVLL
+986 
-991 SRARTN
+991 
-997 FESIWD
+997 
-1003 SAKQAATDAENFIN
+1003 
-1017 EVFGDIQDGIE
+1017 
-1028 DVTDEIKEMGSSIS
+1028 
-1042 ESLVS
+1042 
-1047 GLTEGLT
+1047 
-1054 EADFMETMKN
+1054 ETMKN
-1064 YIKGMVVNAV
+1064 YIKNLVVTSV
-1074 VYTEALQ
+1074 VYTESLQ
-1081 AEIAAIGEAISKG
+1081 AEISAIGEAISNG
-1094 IQEGFTDTG
+1094 IKEGFSETG
-1103 LHEIRRDLSYI
+1103 LEEIRRDLSYI
-1114 FNQANNA
+1114 WYNANNA
-1121 VSSIDS
+1121 VSAIDS
-1127 VLSSVFT
+1127 VLNNVFT

-1163 EQVFNANET
+1163 EQVYNANDT
-1172 KDILNGAGG
+1172 RNMLQSGNVGG

-1208 EIAINGI
+1208 EMAINGI